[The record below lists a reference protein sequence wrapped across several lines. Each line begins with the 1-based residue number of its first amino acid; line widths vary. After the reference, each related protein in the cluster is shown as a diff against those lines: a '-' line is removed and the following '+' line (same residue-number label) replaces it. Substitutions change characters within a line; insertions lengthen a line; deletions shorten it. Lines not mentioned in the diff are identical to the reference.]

1 MRLKRN
7 KIYPYIFYMDNEIYK
22 QYGVGYI
29 KGQHVI
35 CYNNDNNG
43 KPFGYYVDQFRK
55 LSDNGKRFFI

>member
-7 KIYPYIFYMDNEIYK
+7 KIYPYIFYMDNKIYK

-29 KGQHVI
+29 KGQYVI

-43 KPFGYYVDQFRK
+43 KPLG
-55 LSDNGKRFFI
+55 